1 MMNETLQYILTI
13 AAISAA
19 LVVGVFILRG
29 IFKLIWKIVRV
40 GLILLVIVLIA
51 SYFFGFINPDL
62 ALIGIW

>member
-40 GLILLVIVLIA
+40 GLILLVIVLITG
-51 SYFFGFINPDL
+51 YFFGFINPDL